1 MSPWPTRQKGEPL
14 PRELTD
20 PQLYNRPGVTITD
33 FDEIALRMPRQG
45 HFVGDTPKE
54 NTENPI
60 TNHFSLPTL
69 ERLPRA
75 SSSAPLGILDFPLE
89 VLHAILRN
97 VDIQSLIEFRHVNQ
111 ASASAVDSL
120 QEFKTVAKFPKALSS
135 TLTLKCA
142 SFTVHDLACALRNTK
157 CSRCRHFGD
166 YLYLITAE
174 RLCYPCWRSSP
185 AHVPKRLKSREL
197 SDDVLEKVPHAW
209 GMPGRY
215 GHQTHTL
222 AEPMA
227 VFHRPSLLVH
237 LGEDDD
243 SEPETRRQLLVEGG
257 RWQRFR
263 SFWDPFPIR
272 FLVTMRA
279 PYWDGPA
286 NSFVGGFFCRACL
299 LQPKIMDNQNRP
311 PLGDI
316 MYGHLLYWGCPWRR
330 YTREGF
336 GEHLEEFGEVIR
348 YQDGTYGHASKPTG
362 QWMESYWEQRGGPD
376 LLERMEEDEDK
387 PCYPPLGHSD
397 YRSLDHPIDALTYFP
412 QDI

>member
-20 PQLYNRPGVTITD
+20 PQLNDRPGVTITD
-33 FDEIALRMPRQG
+33 FDEIALRIPRQG

-60 TNHFSLPTL
+60 TNHFSLQTL
-69 ERLPRA
+69 ER
-75 SSSAPLGILDFPLE
+75 
-89 VLHAILRN
+89 N
-97 VDIQSLIEFRHVNQ
+97 FRHVNQ

-120 QEFKTVAKFPKALSS
+120 QEFKTVAEFPKALSS
-135 TLTLKCA
+135 TLILKCA
-142 SFTVHDLACALRNTK
+142 SFTVHDLTCALRNTK

-185 AHVPKRLKSREL
+185 AHVPKRLKARKL

-209 GMPGRY
+209 GLPGRY
-215 GHQTHTL
+215 GHKTHTL

-227 VFHRPSLLVH
+227 VFHRPSLLAY

-279 PYWDGPA
+279 PYWDRPA
-286 NSFVGGFFCRACL
+286 NSFVGGFFCLACL
-299 LQPKIMDNQNRP
+299 FQPKITDRQNRP
-311 PLGDI
+311 SLGMI

-336 GEHLEEFGEVIR
+336 GEHLEEFGEI
-348 YQDGTYGHASKPTG
+348 
-362 QWMESYWEQRGGPD
+362 ESYWEQHGSPD
-376 LLERMEEDEDK
+376 LLERIEEDEDK
-387 PCYPPLGHSD
+387 PCWPPFDHSD
-397 YRSLDHPIDALTYFP
+397 YRSLDHPIDPLTYFP